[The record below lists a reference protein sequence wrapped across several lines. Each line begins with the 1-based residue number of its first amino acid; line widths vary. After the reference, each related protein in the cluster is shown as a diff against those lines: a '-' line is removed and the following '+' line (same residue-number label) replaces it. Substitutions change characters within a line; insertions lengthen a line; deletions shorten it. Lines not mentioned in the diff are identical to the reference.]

1 MNRQVLYSLVR
12 FVYIIVRDRLW
23 GVLDRDLSFYV
34 RHGVLLNNDILLN
47 FRHLTKI
54 GYTDLLIYP

>member
-1 MNRQVLYSLVR
+1 MNRQVLYGLVR

-47 FRHLTKI
+47 F
-54 GYTDLLIYP
+54 